1 MEFLYQPS
9 FKSRSVTRTSSL
21 KVTLLVEALASG
33 NFSASVLEFPTCYV
47 EANSPES
54 AVSQLQK
61 NFLDRLQNIQAID
74 WDVPTKDVNPAW
86 MKYAGVF
93 KDDVDFQEIMEEIH
107 AASSSDDETEVDPS
121 YYL

>member
-1 MEFLYQPS
+1 MS
-9 FKSRSVTRTSSL
+9 INFKSRSVTNTSPF
-21 KVTLLVEALASG
+21 KVTLLVETLASG
-33 NFSASVLEFPTCYV
+33 SFSASVLEFPTCYV
-47 EANSPES
+47 EADSQES

-74 WDVPTKDVNPAW
+74 WDIPSKNVSPAW

-93 KDDVDFQEIMEEIH
+93 KDDVDFLEIMEEIQ
-107 AASSSDDETEVDPS
+107 AASSSGDETEVDPS